1 MIEIVFKLKTKT
13 VHTYIVR
20 VLPISHLGGQVC
32 YERVVMCLNLKYINV
47 LSSNYENGTIFA
59 GFCCFLDE

>member
-20 VLPISHLGGQVC
+20 VVSISHLGGQVC
-32 YERVVMCLNLKYINV
+32 YERVVICSNLKK
-47 LSSNYENGTIFA
+47 
-59 GFCCFLDE
+59 